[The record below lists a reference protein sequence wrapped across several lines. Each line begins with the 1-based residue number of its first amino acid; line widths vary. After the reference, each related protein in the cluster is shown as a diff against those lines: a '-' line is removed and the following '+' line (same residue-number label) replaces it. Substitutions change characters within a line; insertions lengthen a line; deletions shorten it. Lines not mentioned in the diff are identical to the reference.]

1 VKKVSKFH
9 YSILICALGVFLSW
23 GITDCFAAPT
33 FYSTSSYTNW
43 LVSHNTQAGVDDGTL
58 DNNTSYFI
66 LTGTNAF
73 STASAITNEPTRNNL
88 WIANNNEGSN
98 GGVGNWTFFVF
109 RQTFDLNGYD
119 PATTV
124 LSFKWAADDSGE
136 IFAARGS
143 WIPKFS
149 LNGGAFIYYPGSS
162 PSSRIPTYS
171 LSDLVTLSSGFVSGS
186 NTIDFYVEGNGQTDG
201 FALTNVSLTARESSA
216 VPEPA
221 TMLLLGLG
229 LTGVARLRKKFARA

>member
-1 VKKVSKFH
+1 MKKISKFQ
-9 YSILICALGVFLSW
+9 YSILTCALVVFLSW
-23 GITDCFAAPT
+23 GITECFAAPT

-43 LVSHNTQAGVDDGTL
+43 LVSHNTQAGVDNGTL
-58 DNNTSYFI
+58 DNNASYFI

-73 STASAITNEPTRNNL
+73 STAAAITNETTRNNL
-88 WIANNNEGSN
+88 WIANNNDGSN
-98 GGVGNWTFFVF
+98 GGIGNWTFFVF

-119 PATTV
+119 PATAV
-124 LSFKWAADDSGE
+124 LNFKWAADDSGE

-149 LNGGAFIYYPGSS
+149 LNGGAFIYYPDSS
-162 PSSRIPTYS
+162 PSDRKPTYG

-201 FALTNVSLTARESSA
+201 FALTNVSFTVQPSG

-221 TMLLLGLG
+221 TMLLLGFGIVG
-229 LTGVARLRKKFARA
+229 LAGVRRFRK